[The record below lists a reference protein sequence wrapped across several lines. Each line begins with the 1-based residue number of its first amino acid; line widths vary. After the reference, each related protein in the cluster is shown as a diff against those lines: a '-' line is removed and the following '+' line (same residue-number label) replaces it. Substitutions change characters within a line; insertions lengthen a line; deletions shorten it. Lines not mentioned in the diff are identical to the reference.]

1 MMDSALDLYRSTRE
15 IIMPMITV
23 QYSTSRSE
31 RGLKAAVAQAASDLA
46 AQILRKD
53 PKVTAVLGSGLI
65 T

>member
-1 MMDSALDLYRSTRE
+1 
-15 IIMPMITV
+15 MPMITV

-53 PKVTAVLGSGLI
+53 PNVTAVLGSVP